1 MSYTIGQS
9 AKLRKTITEA
19 DIILFAGIS
28 GDANPVHIDEVAA
41 RESRFGRR
49 IAHGMLGAGLI
60 SAVIGMH
67 LPGPG
72 TIYLNQ
78 NLAFRSPIYIGD
90 TVTAYAEI
98 KSLRDDKPIATLIT
112 QLLNEEGKTLI
123 EGEAIVLLPS

>member
-9 AKLRKTITEA
+9 ARLRKTITEA

-28 GDANPVHIDEVAA
+28 GDANPVHIDEIAA

-67 LPGPG
+67 LLAQAQFTSTKPWLFAARFTLVIRSRPMPKLKACAM
-72 TIYLNQ
+72 INQ
-78 NLAFRSPIYIGD
+78 
-90 TVTAYAEI
+90 
-98 KSLRDDKPIATLIT
+98 SLH
-112 QLLNEEGKTLI
+112 
-123 EGEAIVLLPS
+123 

>member
-9 AKLRKTITEA
+9 ATLRKTITET

-28 GDANPVHIDEVAA
+28 GDANPVHIDEIAA

-112 QLLNEEGKTLI
+112 KVLNEEGKTLI

>member
-9 AKLRKTITEA
+9 ARLRKTITEA

-28 GDANPVHIDEVAA
+28 GDANPVHIDEIAA

-78 NLAFRSPIYIGD
+78 TLAFRSPIYIGD

-98 KSLRDDKPIATLIT
+98 KSLRADKPIATLIT
-112 QLLNEEGKTLI
+112 QLLNEEAKILI

>member
-1 MSYTIGQS
+1 MSYRIGQS
-9 AKLRKTITEA
+9 ATLRKTITEA

-28 GDANPVHIDEVAA
+28 GDANPVHIDEIAA

-78 NLAFRSPIYIGD
+78 HLAFRSPIYIGD

>member
-1 MSYTIGQS
+1 MAYTIGQS
-9 AKLRKTITEA
+9 ARLRKTITEA

-78 NLAFRSPIYIGD
+78 SLAFRSPIYIGD

-98 KSLRDDKPIATLIT
+98 KSLRDDKPIATLMT